1 MANQTGKAEKA
12 KTTKRAYESALRAEQ
27 ALETRRRVRDAADRL
42 FLRDGYQAT
51 SMSGVAEEAGVSRQT
66 VFSAFGSKA
75 NLLKEV
81 VDVRIVGDDA
91 PLSVDDRRHAAVM
104 LGSED
109 PVLIIRTMAN
119 LSRSIAE
126 GVLPMSR
133 IVMEAAAVE
142 PEIAAM
148 VAAMDAGRWQG
159 VAHLPRR
166 LAELGALT
174 PRWTV
179 DQATDAVWLINGA
192 SAGIPAIDRG
202 WTFDDYERWMFE
214 SMIGLLLDG
223 VEIPPYEPFEWPEG
237 YEDAPA

>member
-1 MANQTGKAEKA
+1 MAKKPQKAPAKA
-12 KTTKRAYESALRAEQ
+12 AKRSYESALRAEQ
-27 ALETRRRVRDAADRL
+27 ALDTRRRVREAADRL
-42 FLRDGYQAT
+42 FLRDGYRTT
-51 SMSGVAEEAGVSRQT
+51 SINDVAAEAGVSRQT

-75 NLLKEV
+75 RLLKEV

-104 LGSED
+104 LSSED

-133 IVMEAAAVE
+133 IVIEAAAVE

-148 VAAMDAGRWQG
+148 VAAMDEGRWHG
-159 VAHLPRR
+159 VANLPRR

-179 DQATDAVWLINGA
+179 EQATDAIWLINGA

-214 SMIGLLLDG
+214 SMIGLLLDDT
-223 VEIPPYEPFEWPEG
+223 EIPPWQPFTWPLGFEQ
-237 YEDAPA
+237 APL